1 MPLFTHRF
9 EEAQKCCTLGL
20 TQLDVAKQG
29 STSAGG
35 KGATE
40 GKGPARPSQRSRPM
54 LASQETLNELRWKA
68 FVRRGRAHKGILMQL
83 GGLSTSGS
91 DRGEYESGIPKDGSG
106 DSGDSDEDRQAE
118 ARGHMLL
125 AARSDFAAALS
136 IDPLDDIP
144 RQEMASLTIHPL
156 QRRPSGQDIS
166 KGLALASISQL
177 DKERRRN
184 SQETSMPAKP
194 RRSESS

>member
-1 MPLFTHRF
+1 MRRF
-9 EEAQKCCTLGL
+9 EEAQKCCTMGL
-20 TQLDVAKQG
+20 TQLDVATQG
-29 STSAGG
+29 STSAEG

-40 GKGPARPSQRSRPM
+40 GKGSARPSQRSRPM

-91 DRGEYESGIPKDGSG
+91 DRREYESGSPNDGGGGG

-144 RQEMASLTIHPL
+144 RQELASLTIHPL